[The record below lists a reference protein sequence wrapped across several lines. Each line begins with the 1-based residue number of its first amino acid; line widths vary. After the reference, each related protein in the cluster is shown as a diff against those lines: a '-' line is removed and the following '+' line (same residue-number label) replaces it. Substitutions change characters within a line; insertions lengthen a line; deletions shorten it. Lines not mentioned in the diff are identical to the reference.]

1 MAYYSG
7 LAMAHSFM
15 IIIIANWMML
25 IILQTAHTIRHDE
38 ARHTH
43 AKRALQSTLLEGQL
57 LSLSK
62 AAGVAAYD
70 QSTNHSDYSG
80 IGISIET
87 P

>member
-7 LAMAHSFM
+7 LATAHSFM

-25 IILQTAHTIRHDE
+25 IIQTAHTIWHDE